1 MAVTPRLDPIRHLPE
16 KPMPSSRFPVIPEVH
31 SAADPSA
38 AAIRV
43 PFVRPALPSWET
55 IAPAAAEI
63 IASGRLTKG
72 PFVDRLEQAIASRLG
87 VRHAVAVSSCTI
99 GLMLVYR
106 GLDLSAGNC
115 RSRRGAGSPCA
126 VGSMEPLSRF
136 ATVRR
141 GNLSEPL
148 GEVIVPSFTFLA
160 GPAAI
165 VWNNLRP
172 VFIDVDPRTTNVTP
186 QAVAAAITPRTVAI
200 SACHNFGNPC
210 DVAALSAVASEH
222 GLPLIVDAAH
232 GFGASVH
239 GRPVGA
245 GATAQVFSLSPT
257 KLLVAGEGGIVATDC
272 DCLAHFVRLGREYGN
287 DGSYDALF
295 AGLNGRMPE
304 LSAAVAVSSLA
315 MLDDV
320 AEQRRRVAAHY
331 RHELEPLPGVG
342 FVESAAGVLSSY
354 KDFSIT
360 IDPGRFGM
368 TRDSVRRALAARG
381 IETRTYYDPPC
392 HRQTAFESFHDR
404 TRLLS
409 GTDLLSARSLSLPI
423 GAHVDE
429 AVADEVC
436 EAVATAKN
444 Q

>member
-1 MAVTPRLDPIRHLPE
+1 MQN
-16 KPMPSSRFPVIPEVH
+16 SRFTVIPEVH
-31 SAADPSA
+31 SAADPA
-38 AAIRV
+38 AARIRV
-43 PFVRPALPSWET
+43 PFVRPALPSWESFG
-55 IAPAAAEI
+55 PAAAEI
-63 IASGRLTKG
+63 LASGRLTKG
-72 PFVDRLEQAIASRLG
+72 PYVDRLEQAIAVRLG

-99 GLMLVYR
+99 GLMLVYK
-106 GLDLSAGNC
+106 GLDLSAGSC
-115 RSRRGAGSPCA
+115 RSRRGERSAGEPRSEDRCD
-126 VGSMEPLSRF
+126 VGSFEPLSRF
-136 ATVRR
+136 GVVRSGTR
-141 GNLSEPL
+141 SEPL
-148 GEVIVPSFTFLA
+148 GEVIIPSFTFLA

-172 VFIDVDPRTTNVTP
+172 VFIDVEPRSTNITL

-210 DVAALSAVASEH
+210 DVAALSALASEH

-232 GFGASVH
+232 GFGASLH

-245 GATAQVFSLSPT
+245 GATAQVFSMSPT

-295 AGLNGRMPE
+295 AGVNGRMPE
-304 LSAAVAVSSLA
+304 LSAAMALLSLE
-315 MLDDV
+315 MLDRV
-320 AEQRRRVAAHY
+320 AERRRQIASHY
-331 RHELEPLPGVG
+331 RRELEQLPGIG
-342 FVESAAGVLSSY
+342 FVESAAGSLSSY

-360 IDPGRFGM
+360 IDPVRFGM
-368 TRDSVRRALAARG
+368 TRDSVRRVLADRG

-392 HRQTAFESFHDR
+392 HRQTAFEHFHDR
-404 TRLLS
+404 TRLLP

-429 AVADEVC
+429 AVVEEVC
-436 EAVATAKN
+436 EAVATAK
-444 Q
+444 QS

>member
-1 MAVTPRLDPIRHLPE
+1 MQ
-16 KPMPSSRFPVIPEVH
+16 SSRFPVIPEVH
-31 SAADPSA
+31 SAGDPSA
-38 AAIRV
+38 VGIRV
-43 PFVRPALPSWET
+43 PFVRPALPSWEMLG
-55 IAPAAAEI
+55 PAAAEI
-63 IASGRLTKG
+63 LASGRLTKG
-72 PFVDRLEQAIASRLG
+72 PFVDRLEQAIAARLG

-99 GLMLVYR
+99 GLMLVYK
-106 GLDLSAGNC
+106 GLDLSAGSC
-115 RSRRGAGSPCA
+115 RNRRGAVSPCA
-126 VGSMEPLSRF
+126 VGSLEPLSRF
-136 ATVRR
+136 GTVRSGAR
-141 GNLSEPL
+141 NEPL
-148 GEVIVPSFTFLA
+148 GEVIIPSFTFLA

-172 VFIDVDPRTTNVTP
+172 VFIDVDPRTTNVSP

-210 DVAALSAVASEH
+210 DIAALSVVAAEH
-222 GLPLIVDAAH
+222 GLPLIIDAAH
-232 GFGASVH
+232 GFGASTH

-245 GATAQVFSLSPT
+245 GATVQVFSLSPT

-295 AGLNGRMPE
+295 AGVNGRMPE
-304 LSAAVAVSSLA
+304 LSAAVALGSLA

-320 AEQRRRVAAHY
+320 ADRRRRIAARY
-331 RHELEPLPGVG
+331 RHELEQLPGIG
-342 FVESAAGVLSSY
+342 FVETAAGSQSSH

-360 IDPGRFGM
+360 IDPARFGM

-381 IETRTYYDPPC
+381 IETRAYYDPPC
-392 HRQTAFESFHDR
+392 HLQTAFEYFHDR
-404 TRLLS
+404 MRSLP
-409 GTDLLSARSLSLPI
+409 GTEMLSARSLSLPI

-429 AVADEVC
+429 AVVQEVC

-444 Q
+444 T

>member
-1 MAVTPRLDPIRHLPE
+1 
-16 KPMPSSRFPVIPEVH
+16 MPSSRFPVIPEVH
-31 SAADPSA
+31 SARDPA
-38 AAIRV
+38 AVGIRV
-43 PFVRPALPSWET
+43 PFVRPALPSWES
-55 IAPAAAEI
+55 IGPAAAEI

-72 PFVDRLEQAIASRLG
+72 PFVDRLEQAIAARLG

-99 GLMLVYR
+99 GLLLVYK
-106 GLDLSAGNC
+106 GLDLSAGSC
-115 RSRRGAGSPCA
+115 RNRRGAGSPCA
-126 VGSMEPLSRF
+126 VGSMERLSRF
-136 ATVRR
+136 GTVRSGAR
-141 GNLSEPL
+141 SESL
-148 GEVIVPSFTFLA
+148 GEVIIPSFTFLA

-200 SACHNFGNPC
+200 TACHNFGNPC
-210 DVAALSAVASEH
+210 DVAALAAVAAEH
-222 GLPLIVDAAH
+222 GLPFIVDAAH
-232 GFGASVH
+232 GFGASMH

-295 AGLNGRMPE
+295 AGVNGRMPE
-304 LSAAVAVSSLA
+304 LSAAVGLLSLA

-320 AEQRRRVAAHY
+320 ASQRRQIAARY
-331 RHELEPLPGVG
+331 RQELEQLPGIG
-342 FVESAAGVLSSY
+342 FVESAAGSVSSH

-360 IDPGRFGM
+360 IDPARFGM

-392 HRQTAFESFHDR
+392 HRQTAFEHFHDR
-404 TRLLS
+404 TRSLP
-409 GTDLLSARSLSLPI
+409 GTDTLSARSLSLPI

-429 AVADEVC
+429 AVVDDVC

-444 Q
+444 S

>member
-1 MAVTPRLDPIRHLPE
+1 
-16 KPMPSSRFPVIPEVH
+16 MPSSRFPVIPEVH
-31 SAADPSA
+31 SARDPA
-38 AAIRV
+38 AVGIRV
-43 PFVRPALPSWET
+43 PFVRPALPSWES
-55 IAPAAAEI
+55 IGPAAAEI

-72 PFVDRLEQAIASRLG
+72 PFVDRLEQAIAARLG

-99 GLMLVYR
+99 GLLLVYK
-106 GLDLSAGNC
+106 GLDLSAGSC
-115 RSRRGAGSPCA
+115 RNRRGAGSPCA
-126 VGSMEPLSRF
+126 VGSMERLSRF
-136 ATVRR
+136 GTVRSGVR
-141 GNLSEPL
+141 SESL
-148 GEVIVPSFTFLA
+148 GEVIIPSFTFLA

-200 SACHNFGNPC
+200 TACHNFGNPC
-210 DVAALSAVASEH
+210 DVAALAAVAAEH
-222 GLPLIVDAAH
+222 GLPFIVDAAH
-232 GFGASVH
+232 GFGASMH

-295 AGLNGRMPE
+295 AGVNGRMPE
-304 LSAAVAVSSLA
+304 LSAAVGLLSLA

-320 AEQRRRVAAHY
+320 ASQRRQIAARY
-331 RHELEPLPGVG
+331 RQDLEQLPGIG
-342 FVESAAGVLSSY
+342 FVESAAGSVSSH

-360 IDPGRFGM
+360 IDPARFGM

-392 HRQTAFESFHDR
+392 HRQTAFEHFHDR
-404 TRLLS
+404 TRSLP
-409 GTDLLSARSLSLPI
+409 GTDTLSARSLSLPI

-429 AVADEVC
+429 AVVDDVC

-444 Q
+444 S

>member
-1 MAVTPRLDPIRHLPE
+1 
-16 KPMPSSRFPVIPEVH
+16 MPSSRFPVIPEVH
-31 SAADPSA
+31 SARDPA
-38 AAIRV
+38 AVGIRV
-43 PFVRPALPSWET
+43 PFVRPALPSWES
-55 IAPAAAEI
+55 IGPAAAEI
-63 IASGRLTKG
+63 ISSGRLTKG
-72 PFVDRLEQAIASRLG
+72 PFVDRLEQAIAARLG

-99 GLMLVYR
+99 GLMLVYK
-106 GLDLSAGNC
+106 GLDLSAGSC
-115 RSRRGAGSPCA
+115 RNRRGAGSSCA
-126 VGSMEPLSRF
+126 VGSMERLSRF
-136 ATVRR
+136 GTVRSGAR
-141 GNLSEPL
+141 SESL
-148 GEVIVPSFTFLA
+148 GEVIIPSFTFLA

-200 SACHNFGNPC
+200 TACHNFGNPC
-210 DVAALSAVASEH
+210 DVASLAAVAAEH
-222 GLPLIVDAAH
+222 GLPFIVDAAH
-232 GFGASVH
+232 GFGASMH

-295 AGLNGRMPE
+295 AGVNGRMPE
-304 LSAAVAVSSLA
+304 LSAAVGLSSLA

-320 AEQRRRVAAHY
+320 ASQRRQIAARY
-331 RHELEPLPGVG
+331 RQELEQLPGIG
-342 FVESAAGVLSSY
+342 FVESAAGGVSNH

-360 IDPGRFGM
+360 IDPARFGM

-392 HRQTAFESFHDR
+392 HRQTAFEHFHDR
-404 TRLLS
+404 TRSLP
-409 GTDLLSARSLSLPI
+409 GTDTLSARSLSLPI

-429 AVADEVC
+429 AVVDDVC
-436 EAVATAKN
+436 DAVATAKN
-444 Q
+444 S

>member
-1 MAVTPRLDPIRHLPE
+1 
-16 KPMPSSRFPVIPEVH
+16 MPSSRFPVIPEVH
-31 SAADPSA
+31 SARDPA
-38 AAIRV
+38 AVGIRV
-43 PFVRPALPSWET
+43 PFVRPALPSWES
-55 IAPAAAEI
+55 IGPAAAEI

-72 PFVDRLEQAIASRLG
+72 PFVDRLEQAIAARLG

-99 GLMLVYR
+99 GLLLVYK
-106 GLDLSAGNC
+106 GLDLSAGRC
-115 RSRRGAGSPCA
+115 RNRRGAGSPCA
-126 VGSMEPLSRF
+126 VGSLEPLSRF
-136 ATVRR
+136 GTVRSGDR
-141 GNLSEPL
+141 SESL
-148 GEVIVPSFTFLA
+148 GEVIIPSFTFLA

-200 SACHNFGNPC
+200 TACHNFGNPC
-210 DVAALSAVASEH
+210 DVAALAAVAAEH
-222 GLPLIVDAAH
+222 GLPFIVDAAH
-232 GFGASVH
+232 GFGASMH

-295 AGLNGRMPE
+295 AGVNGRMPE
-304 LSAAVAVSSLA
+304 LSAAVGLLSLA

-320 AEQRRRVAAHY
+320 ASQRRQIAARY
-331 RHELEPLPGVG
+331 RQELEQLPGIG
-342 FVESAAGVLSSY
+342 FVESAAGSVSSH

-360 IDPGRFGM
+360 IDPARFGM

-392 HRQTAFESFHDR
+392 HRQTAFEHFHDR
-404 TRLLS
+404 TRSLP
-409 GTDLLSARSLSLPI
+409 GTDTLSARSLSLPI

-429 AVADEVC
+429 AVVDDVC

-444 Q
+444 S

>member
-1 MAVTPRLDPIRHLPE
+1 
-16 KPMPSSRFPVIPEVH
+16 MPSSRFPVIPEVH
-31 SAADPSA
+31 SARDPA
-38 AAIRV
+38 AVGIRV
-43 PFVRPALPSWET
+43 PFVRPALPSWES
-55 IAPAAAEI
+55 IGPAAAEI

-72 PFVDRLEQAIASRLG
+72 PFVDRLEQAIAARLG

-99 GLMLVYR
+99 GLLLVYK
-106 GLDLSAGNC
+106 GLDLSAGSC
-115 RSRRGAGSPCA
+115 RNRRGAGSPCA
-126 VGSMEPLSRF
+126 VGSLEPLSRF
-136 ATVRR
+136 GTVRSGDR
-141 GNLSEPL
+141 SESL
-148 GEVIVPSFTFLA
+148 GEVIIPSFTFLA

-200 SACHNFGNPC
+200 TACHNFGNPC
-210 DVAALSAVASEH
+210 DVAALAAVAAEH
-222 GLPLIVDAAH
+222 GLPFIVDAAH
-232 GFGASVH
+232 GFGASMH

-295 AGLNGRMPE
+295 AGVNGRMPE
-304 LSAAVAVSSLA
+304 LSAAVGLLSLA

-320 AEQRRRVAAHY
+320 ASQRRQIAARY
-331 RHELEPLPGVG
+331 RQELEQLPGIG
-342 FVESAAGVLSSY
+342 FVESAAGSVSSH

-360 IDPGRFGM
+360 IDPARFGM

-392 HRQTAFESFHDR
+392 HRQTAFEHFHDR
-404 TRLLS
+404 TRSLP
-409 GTDLLSARSLSLPI
+409 GTDTLSARSLSLPI

-429 AVADEVC
+429 AVVDDVC

-444 Q
+444 S

>member
-1 MAVTPRLDPIRHLPE
+1 
-16 KPMPSSRFPVIPEVH
+16 MPSSRFPVIPEVH
-31 SAADPSA
+31 SAADPA
-38 AAIRV
+38 AADIRV
-43 PFVRPALPSWET
+43 PFVRPALPSWDV
-55 IAPAAAEI
+55 IGPAAAEVL
-63 IASGRLTKG
+63 ASGRLTKG
-72 PFVDRLEQAIASRLG
+72 PCVDRLERAIAARLG
-87 VRHAVAVSSCTI
+87 VRHAIAVSSCTI
-99 GLMLVYR
+99 GLMLVYK
-106 GLDLSAGNC
+106 GLDLSAGSC
-115 RSRRGAGSPCA
+115 RSRRGAAKPCDVEPRADTCCA
-126 VGSMEPLSRF
+126 VGSMEPLARF
-136 ATVRR
+136 GTVRSGTR
-141 GNLSEPL
+141 SEPL
-148 GEVIVPSFTFLA
+148 GEVVIPSFTFLA

-165 VWNNLRP
+165 VWNSLRP
-172 VFIDVDPRTTNVTP
+172 VFVDVDPRTTNVTP

-210 DVAALSAVASEH
+210 DVEALAAVAAEH

-245 GATAQVFSLSPT
+245 GATAQVFSMSPT

-295 AGLNGRMPE
+295 AGVNARMPE
-304 LSAAVAVSSLA
+304 LSAAVALGSLA

-320 AEQRRRVAAHY
+320 ADRRRRIAARY
-331 RHELEPLPGVG
+331 RHRLEPLPGIG
-342 FVESAAGVLSSY
+342 FVEPTAGSLSSH

-360 IDPGRFGM
+360 IDPVRFGM

-392 HRQTAFESFHDR
+392 HRQTAFEHFHDR
-404 TRLLS
+404 TRALP
-409 GTDLLSARSLSLPI
+409 GTDTLSARSISLPI

-429 AVADEVC
+429 AVVDEVC

-444 Q
+444 S

>member
-1 MAVTPRLDPIRHLPE
+1 
-16 KPMPSSRFPVIPEVH
+16 MPSSRFPVIPEVH
-31 SAADPSA
+31 SAADPTA
-38 AAIRV
+38 AGIRV
-43 PFVRPALPSWET
+43 PFVRPALPSWE
-55 IAPAAAEI
+55 AFGPAAAEI
-63 IASGRLTKG
+63 LAGGRLTKG
-72 PFVDRLEQAIASRLG
+72 QYVDRLEQAIATRLG

-99 GLMLVYR
+99 GLMLVSK
-106 GLDLSAGNC
+106 GLDLSAGSC
-115 RSRRGAGSPCA
+115 RSRRGALAPCA
-126 VGSMEPLSRF
+126 VGSLEPLSRF
-136 ATVRR
+136 GTVRSGTR
-141 GNLSEPL
+141 TEPL
-148 GEVIVPSFTFLA
+148 GEVIIPSFTFLA

-172 VFIDVDPRTTNVTP
+172 VFVDVDPRTTNVTV

-200 SACHNFGNPC
+200 SVCHNFGNPC
-210 DVAALSAVASEH
+210 DVPALAALAEEH

-295 AGLNGRMPE
+295 AGVNGRMPE
-304 LSAAVAVSSLA
+304 LSAAMGLASLE

-320 AEQRRRVAAHY
+320 AERRRRIAACY
-331 RHELEPLPGVG
+331 RRELESLPGIG
-342 FVESAAGVLSSY
+342 FVETAPGALSSY

-360 IDPGRFGM
+360 IDPARFGM
-368 TRDSVRRALAARG
+368 TRDSVRRSLAVRG

-392 HRQTAFESFHDR
+392 HRQTAFEHFHDR
-404 TRLLS
+404 SRPLS
-409 GTDLLSARSLSLPI
+409 ATDLLSARSLSLPI

-429 AVADEVC
+429 AVVEEVC

-444 Q
+444 L